1 MNKSGLAMLK
11 TLACITA
18 VSFFTLYQSY
28 DRYYYDVSL
37 TLNVLSFVSTI
48 ATPLYFLLSGYMDA
62 GEQPTPAWQLGRIRR
77 ILLIFLFWFSFF
89 WLAGMHHKGYLIQP
103 WFVIALIVIYVSHP
117 LIDRLVRR
125 PGVMALLIFL
135 LLLFAFTYDLLASLS
150 IFLFWFSFFWL
161 AGMHH
166 KGYLIQPWFVIALI
180 VIYVSHPLIDR
191 LVRRPGVMALLIFLL
206 LLFAFTYDLLASL
219 SPERRLFSLPP
230 QYRIWTWVLYYLSG
244 RLIAAPAVMPFFT
257 SPRVIK
263 TSLLL
268 LPAVYLFTWLYERY
282 YFIARFLATS
292 NEVLLTGS
300 QVYLLVILIVI
311 SINAIRLPARARWVT
326 PLLTTLGKTMTGVYI
341 LHYLIFGLLAAAIRI
356 ETLGDKLLVIALT
369 LIFSMTLSLL
379 LLRIPGVRK
388 LISL

>member
-18 VSFFTLYQSY
+18 VSFFTLYQSH

-62 GEQPTPAWQLGRIRR
+62 GEQHTPAWQLGKIRR

-89 WLAGMHHKGYLIQP
+89 WLTGMHHKGYLIQP

-125 PGVMALLIFL
+125 PGVMASLIFL
-135 LLLFAFTYDLLASLS
+135 LL
-150 IFLFWFSFFWL
+150 I
-161 AGMHH
+161 
-166 KGYLIQPWFVIALI
+166 
-180 VIYVSHPLIDR
+180 
-191 LVRRPGVMALLIFLL
+191 
-206 LLFAFTYDLLASL
+206 FAFTYDLLASL

-244 RLIAAPAVMPFFT
+244 RLMATPAVMPFFT

-292 NEVLLTGS
+292 NDVLLTGS
-300 QVYLLVILIVI
+300 QVYLLVVLIVI

-341 LHYLIFGLLAAAIRI
+341 LHYLIFGLLAAAISI

-369 LIFSMTLSLL
+369 LMMSMTVSLL

>member
-18 VSFFTLYQSY
+18 VSFFTLYQSH

-89 WLAGMHHKGYLIQP
+89 WLAGIHHKGYLIQP

-125 PGVMALLIFL
+125 PGVMASLIFL
-135 LLLFAFTYDLLASLS
+135 LL
-150 IFLFWFSFFWL
+150 I
-161 AGMHH
+161 
-166 KGYLIQPWFVIALI
+166 
-180 VIYVSHPLIDR
+180 
-191 LVRRPGVMALLIFLL
+191 
-206 LLFAFTYDLLASL
+206 FAFTYDLLASL

-244 RLIAAPAVMPFFT
+244 QLMATPAVMPFFT

-300 QVYLLVILIVI
+300 QVYLLVVLIVI

-369 LIFSMTLSLL
+369 LIFSMTVSLL

>member
-62 GEQPTPAWQLGRIRR
+62 GEQPTPAWQLGKIRR

-103 WFVIALIVIYVSHP
+103 WFVIALIVIYASHP

-125 PGVMALLIFL
+125 PGVMASLIFL
-135 LLLFAFTYDLLASLS
+135 LLIFAFS
-150 IFLFWFSFFWL
+150 
-161 AGMHH
+161 
-166 KGYLIQPWFVIALI
+166 
-180 VIYVSHPLIDR
+180 
-191 LVRRPGVMALLIFLL
+191 
-206 LLFAFTYDLLASL
+206 YDLLASL
-219 SPERRLFSLPP
+219 SPERRFLSLPP

-244 RLIAAPAVMPFFT
+244 RLMAAPAVMPFFT

-300 QVYLLVILIVI
+300 QVYLLVVLIVI

-356 ETLGDKLLVIALT
+356 ETLCDKLLVIALT
-369 LIFSMTLSLL
+369 LIFSMTVSLL

>member
-11 TLACITA
+11 TLACIAA

-125 PGVMALLIFL
+125 PGVMASLIFL
-135 LLLFAFTYDLLASLS
+135 LL
-150 IFLFWFSFFWL
+150 I
-161 AGMHH
+161 
-166 KGYLIQPWFVIALI
+166 
-180 VIYVSHPLIDR
+180 
-191 LVRRPGVMALLIFLL
+191 
-206 LLFAFTYDLLASL
+206 FAFTYDLLASL
-219 SPERRLFSLPP
+219 SPERRFLSLPP

-244 RLIAAPAVMPFFT
+244 QLMAAPAVMPFFT

-300 QVYLLVILIVI
+300 QVYLLVVLIVI

-369 LIFSMTLSLL
+369 LIFSMTVSLL